1 MSMYPR
7 EIVEAIKDRSDIVDL
22 IGSYVSLK
30 RAGSNY
36 NGLCPFHSERTP
48 SFTVFP
54 DNQSFFCFGCE
65 AGGDAFTFIMRTEN
79 LDYKG
84 AIEFLAKRGGVEL
97 PTDGYEER
105 RGVSRKRVYEMNLKA
120 ARFWR
125 ECLMDPRLGREGM
138 EYLTQK
144 RGLPLPIIRRFGLGY
159 APNDYTALTSLLLK
173 EGYTP
178 EEIKEAFLGSISQKN
193 GRVYDLFRDRV
204 MFPVMDNMGNVIAFS
219 GRDVGGQDNRK
230 YVNSSDTPVFQK
242 RRNLFALNFARNHC
256 ADQLILCEGNIDVVS
271 LHAAGFEN
279 AVASLGTA
287 LTDEQARILAKYT
300 KQVVL
305 AYDAD
310 EAGQR
315 AAHRAMG
322 IFAKV
327 GLDVRILQ
335 MQGAK
340 DPDEYIRKYG
350 AERFRQ
356 LVKNSRTGFEFKLQ
370 SVLNRYD
377 IDIPDQKIKAA
388 HELCAIIARVPSSAE
403 REVYLHAVSE
413 RLSLSQDSLQKDV
426 ESAARQ
432 NVRAGKQ
439 QEGQQAR
446 LSAMGIR
453 DKVNPEA
460 AGNLRAATAEEAIL
474 GLLLLYG
481 EHRRAVSAGQIS
493 LTPDSFVTTFHRNA
507 FTIIMTLEDT
517 EGGFEFSLLGEYFTV
532 EEMGRLARLEQ
543 ARRRLS
549 ENGTAV
555 LRAAVNALAQAKE
568 TRVAKDAPPV
578 EGIHRIL
585 AEKRK
590 HKGGGG
596 VPPDVPI
603 ATRSEGEA
611 EPGPDPD
618 KTKQ

>member
-22 IGSYVSLK
+22 IGTYVSLK

-36 NGLCPFHSERTP
+36 NGLCPFHSEKTP

-84 AIEFLAKRGGVEL
+84 AIEFLAKRSGVEL
-97 PTDGYEER
+97 PTDGREEH
-105 RGVSRKRVYEMNLKA
+105 RGVSRKRVFEMNLIA

-125 ECLMDPRLGREGM
+125 ECLFDPTIGKAGMD
-138 EYLTQK
+138 YLTEK
-144 RGLPLPIIRRFGLGY
+144 RGLPLSIIRRFGIGY
-159 APNDYTALTSLLLK
+159 APNDFNALTTVLTR

-178 EEIKEAFLGSISQKN
+178 DEIKEAFLGTISQKN
-193 GRVYDLFRDRV
+193 GRLYDLFRDRV
-204 MFPVMDNMGNVIAFS
+204 MFPVIDNTGNVIAFS

-230 YVNSSDTPVFQK
+230 YVNSSDTPAFQK
-242 RRNLFALNFARNHC
+242 RRNLFALNFAKNHC

-300 KQVVL
+300 KQVIL
-305 AYDAD
+305 AYDSD

-340 DPDEYIRKYG
+340 DPDEYIKKFG

-356 LVKNSRTGFEFKLQ
+356 LIKNSSTGFEFKLQ
-370 SVLNRYD
+370 TVLARHDLN
-377 IDIPDQKIKAA
+377 IPDEKIKAA
-388 HELCAIIARVPSSAE
+388 AELTDIIARVYSSAE
-403 REVYLHAVSE
+403 REVYIHAVAE
-413 RLSLSQDSLQKDV
+413 RLSLSEDSLRKDV
-426 ESAARQ
+426 ESAMRRNAK
-432 NVRAGKQ
+432 AGKQ

-446 LSAMGIR
+446 LSALGIR

-460 AGNLRAATAEEAIL
+460 AGNIRAAAAEETIL

-481 EHRRAVSAGQIS
+481 EHRQAVAHGKIP
-493 LTPDSFVTTFHRNA
+493 LTRDCFVTAFHRNA
-507 FTIIMTLEDT
+507 FTVIMTLEESD
-517 EGGFEFSLLGEYFTV
+517 GGFDFSLLGEYFSV

-543 ARRRLS
+543 ARRALA
-549 ENGTAV
+549 ENGSSV
-555 LRAAVNALAQAKE
+555 LRAAIQTLADAKALREAKE
-568 TRVAKDAPPV
+568 APPADS
-578 EGIHRIL
+578 IQMLL
-585 AEKRK
+585 AGKRK
-590 HKGGGG
+590 KKKDDG
-596 VPPDVPI
+596 D
-603 ATRSEGEA
+603 
-611 EPGPDPD
+611 DP
-618 KTKQ
+618 K

>member
-22 IGSYVSLK
+22 IGTYVSLK

-36 NGLCPFHSERTP
+36 GGLCPFHSEKTP

-65 AGGDAFTFIMRTEN
+65 AGGDAFTFIMRMEN

-84 AIEFLAKRGGVEL
+84 SIEFLAKRSGVEL
-97 PTDGYEER
+97 PTDGREER
-105 RGVSRKRVYEMNLKA
+105 RGTSRKRVFEMNLIA

-125 ECLMDPRLGREGM
+125 DCLFDPEIGRVGMD
-138 EYLTQK
+138 YLTEK
-144 RGLPLPIIRRFGLGY
+144 RGLPLSIIRRFGIGY
-159 APNDYTALTSLLLK
+159 APNDFGALTAVLRK
-173 EGYTP
+173 NGYSD
-178 EEIKEAFLGSISQKN
+178 EEMKDAFLCGISQKS
-193 GRVYDLFRDRV
+193 GRAFDMFRDRV
-204 MFPVMDNMGNVIAFS
+204 MFPVFDNTGNVIAFS

-230 YVNSSDTPVFQK
+230 YVNSSDTPAFQK
-242 RRNLFALNFARNHC
+242 RKNLFALNFAKNHC

-300 KQVVL
+300 KQVIL
-305 AYDAD
+305 AYDSD

-340 DPDEYIRKYG
+340 DPDEYIKKFG
-350 AERFRQ
+350 AEKFRQ

-370 SVLNRYD
+370 SVLSRHDLNL
-377 IDIPDQKIKAA
+377 PDEKIKAA
-388 HELCAIIARVPSSAE
+388 AELVDIISRVYSSAE
-403 REVYLHAVSE
+403 REVYIHAAAE
-413 RLSLSQDSLQKDV
+413 RLSLSEDSLRKDV
-426 ESAARQ
+426 ESAIRR
-432 NVRAGKQ
+432 NTKAGKQ

-446 LSAMGIR
+446 LSAMGLR

-460 AGNLRAATAEEAIL
+460 AGNIQAAAAEEAIL

-481 EHRRAVSAGQIS
+481 EHRKAVASGQIPLS
-493 LTPDSFVTTFHRNA
+493 PADFVTTFHRNA
-507 FTIIMTLEDT
+507 FTVIMTLEEGD
-517 EGGFEFSLLGEYFTV
+517 GGFDFSLLGEYFTV

-543 ARRRLS
+543 ARRALS
-549 ENGTAV
+549 ENGTSV
-555 LRAAVNALAQAKE
+555 LRAAAETLEQARERNAAKE
-568 TRVAKDAPPV
+568 APAA
-578 EGIHRIL
+578 ESIHMIL
-585 AEKRK
+585 AGKRK
-590 HKGGGG
+590 RMKAAS
-596 VPPDVPI
+596 DNQ
-603 ATRSEGEA
+603 E
-611 EPGPDPD
+611 
-618 KTKQ
+618 